1 MRARWGL
8 SAAVAA
14 AALAGCAEEGPPRG
28 ATASSAAAPASA
40 AVAPAATG
48 SAGGEAEGGAAAAAD
63 HVQMLR
69 LTLTSGVK
77 DKEPVD
83 RLDAVPAGGRVYA
96 HLALRNRTGEA
107 RRVVVAFLVNG
118 KERTTVRLDVQEAWQ
133 WRTWGYNTLREGDS
147 GELTVVVTE
156 EDGPELQEVAAPI
169 RGGARR

>member
-1 MRARWGL
+1 MGARWEL

-28 ATASSAAAPASA
+28 ATTSSAAAPAPA

-48 SAGGEAEGGAAAAAD
+48 SAGAEAEAEAAD
-63 HVQMLR
+63 HLQLLR

-83 RLDAVPAGGRVYA
+83 RLEAVPAGGRVYA

-156 EDGPELQEVAAPI
+156 EDGPELREVVAPI